1 MIDQA
6 KRLRDIVNKN
16 KIDNSENDARIIAVS
31 SGKGG
36 VGKTNVTI
44 NLAIALA
51 QSGNKVAVIDAD
63 LGLANIDVV
72 LGVVPKYNLG
82 HVINGEVSIQDIIL
96 QGPKN
101 ISILSGGSGVID
113 FIDLS
118 DDKLEKLIK
127 SLKILN
133 EKNDYILIDTG
144 AGLNKSVLSFIKAAN
159 ELIVVITPD
168 PTSITDSYA
177 LLKNVKSIN
186 KNINVLINMV
196 NSNKEA
202 KRVFNK
208 ISLTSEKFLDIEIN
222 NLGYLYEDSHVTKAV
237 RKQEPFMTLFPSC
250 LASKGIEMLA
260 HNIENDTNE
269 KYKSSR
275 FSNFLNNLF
284 GSQ

>member
-6 KRLRDIVNKN
+6 KRLRDIMNKN
-16 KIDNSENDARIIAVS
+16 KIDTSENDARIIAVS

-51 QSGNKVAVIDAD
+51 KSGNKVAVIDAD

-72 LGVVPKYNLG
+72 LGIVPKYNLG
-82 HVINGEVSIQDIIL
+82 HVIDGEVSIEDIIL
-96 QGPKN
+96 EGPKN

-118 DDKLEKLIK
+118 DEDLEKLIK

-133 EKNDYILIDTG
+133 EKNDFILIDTG
-144 AGLNKSVLSFIKAAN
+144 AGLNKSVLSFIEAAN

-196 NSNKEA
+196 SSNKEA

-208 ISLTSEKFLDIEIN
+208 ISLTSEKFLDMEIN
-222 NLGYLYEDSHVTKAV
+222 NLGFLYEDSHVTKAV
-237 RKQEPFMTLFPSC
+237 RKQKPFMTLYPSC